1 MTSIY
6 NYLQS
11 LSLKDNSAND
21 QWGWFVETEK
31 VKVYYPNQYIRD
43 THREVPIKIV
53 SSNNNKIVTQTNK
66 IEKNP
71 IIETKPIIQTN
82 LTNKTNSEADTMM
95 MFDMEIFENSNELK
109 NAQYSCY
116 IIGLIVVIYLSCI
129 I

>member
-1 MTSIY
+1 MTSID

-82 LTNKTNSEADTMM
+82 LINKTISDADTMM
-95 MFDMEIFENSNELK
+95 MFDMEIFENSSELK
-109 NAQYSCY
+109 KAQYSCY